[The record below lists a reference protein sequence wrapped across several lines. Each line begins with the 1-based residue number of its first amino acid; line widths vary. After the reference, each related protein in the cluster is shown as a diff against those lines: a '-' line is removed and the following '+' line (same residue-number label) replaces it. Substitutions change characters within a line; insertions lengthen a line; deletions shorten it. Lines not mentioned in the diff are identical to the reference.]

1 MKRMKKQIKFL
12 IVAMFAMFMATI
24 GVKADVQ
31 KVGDKANFKE
41 AIEKLSD
48 GDVEVQLTGT
58 ITLDSLLTINNATH
72 TLTIDLNGNN
82 INRTNG
88 NVVIYVNG
96 GKVIIKD
103 SSADH
108 KGTVKHSSNG
118 ASVMI
123 DAGEITLESGN
134 YIGAGQ
140 NNKGVGFTAIQIK
153 GGTLNVKGTAN
164 IEGDAGITVFG
175 TNAKVNVEGGTIT
188 SKSFAISGNGSGSGD
203 NATINSTI
211 NISGGKITST
221 GSAAIYHPQD
231 GKLNITGGRITGVFG
246 VVARAGEVK
255 ISGDAIINAE
265 SDANEE
271 YSVGDAKENGE
282 LVKFKGGIG
291 VVVDNTES
299 YPSEAKVTIEGG
311 TFNVKND
318 TALLAYNGKDKQAD
332 NAKKEIKVSGGKF
345 DKKVESI
352 YVSESDVPEV
362 KIGGTYY
369 VGTQAENAATNAP
382 SGSIVEVLQGNL
394 NVNPVNGNV
403 TVKNNGEGKVEVNG
417 VDVATNGTITTP
429 SYSSSIENV
438 EKEPEEKQT
447 TIVEGVTFKDNG
459 DGLVV
464 EGNIVSEKDSTYE
477 EMIKMA
483 ANNGYTEL
491 FNMYEFHVKDNGEL
505 GKALTI
511 TFDLGS
517 TNNGKT
523 ACVLHK
529 KHDNTYE
536 KWERKVE
543 DGKVTITVDELSP
556 FIVALKASEVIDVPK
571 TSSMDIAIPSV
582 MAVMSLSGITI
593 LLKKKKQHN

>member
-511 TFDLGS
+511 TFDLGNA
-517 TNNGKT
+517 NNGKT
-523 ACVLHK
+523 AYVLHK

>member
-12 IVAMFAMFMATI
+12 VVAMFAMFMATI
-24 GVKADVQ
+24 GVKAEVQ
-31 KVGDKANFKE
+31 KVGDKDNFKN
-41 AIEKLSD
+41 AIEKLSSE
-48 GDVEVQLTGT
+48 DVEVQLTGT
-58 ITLDSLLTINNATH
+58 ITLDSLLTINNTTH
-72 TLTIDLNGNN
+72 TLTIDLNGYN
-82 INRTNG
+82 INRTGG

-96 GKVIIKD
+96 GTVIIKD
-103 SSADH
+103 SSTEH
-108 KGTVKHSSNG
+108 KGTVEHSENG

-134 YIGAGQ
+134 YIGVGQ
-140 NNKGVGFTAIQIK
+140 NDKGVGFTAIQIK

-164 IEGDAGITVFG
+164 IKGDGGITVFG
-175 TNAKVNVEGGTIT
+175 TNAIVNVEGGTIT
-188 SKSFAISGNGSGSGD
+188 SKSFAISSNGAQSGD
-203 NATINSTI
+203 NLTKNSTI
-211 NISGGKITST
+211 NIKGGTITST
-221 GSAAIYHPQD
+221 ESAAIYHPQD
-231 GKLNITGGRITGVFG
+231 GKLNITGGTITGVFG

-255 ISGDAIINAE
+255 ISGDAIINATSE
-265 SDANEE
+265 SDKE

-299 YPSEAKVTIEGG
+299 YPSEAKVTIDGG

-318 TALLAYNGKDKQAD
+318 TALLAYDGKDKPAD
-332 NAKKEIKVSGGKF
+332 NAKKEIEVSGGKF

-382 SGSIVEVLQGNL
+382 SGSTVEVLQGNL

-447 TIVEGVTFKDNG
+447 TIVEGVTFKDTG

-483 ANNGYTEL
+483 TNSGYTEL
-491 FNMYEFHVKDNGEL
+491 FDMYEFHVRDNGEL
-505 GKALTI
+505 GRALTI
-511 TFDLGS
+511 TFDLGNA
-517 TNNGKT
+517 NNGKT
-523 ACVLHK
+523 AYVLHK